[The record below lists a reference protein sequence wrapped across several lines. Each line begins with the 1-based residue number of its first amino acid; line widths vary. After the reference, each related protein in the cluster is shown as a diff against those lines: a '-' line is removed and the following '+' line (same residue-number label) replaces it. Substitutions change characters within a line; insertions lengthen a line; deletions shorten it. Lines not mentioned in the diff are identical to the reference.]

1 MLLGG
6 AQAFDNRTWASLTPS
21 WAAQRQKGAPGD
33 GGCVC
38 GTLMGQNGMK
48 TGLDLLSKKN
58 RAGPGPS
65 ARLAAPRGISNRS
78 PFTSPDSINSL
89 NLPRSPQV
97 CEARVWDTMAC
108 I

>member
-1 MLLGG
+1 
-6 AQAFDNRTWASLTPS
+6 
-21 WAAQRQKGAPGD
+21 
-33 GGCVC
+33 
-38 GTLMGQNGMK
+38 MK
-48 TGLDLLSKKN
+48 TGLDLPSKEN

-65 ARLAAPRGISNRS
+65 ARLAAPRETSKRS

-89 NLPRSPQV
+89 NLPRSPQKV